1 MGIKEIFMKFLNPK
15 KMAFWMLLLGI
26 LLIAGSV
33 FVYKKSKD
41 KVMNDPKTNIPNA
54 STETKEMVFHFF
66 YADWC
71 PHCQNAK
78 KPWQTFCSNKDG
90 KVVNGYK
97 IICKPHDCTDS
108 TSDKQ
113 KRDMERFKVMKT
125 FDTVEMFDN
134 FETSEGVSGGGGGNV
149 TVTQLPTRAIT

>member
-1 MGIKEIFMKFLNPK
+1 MMGIKEIFMKFLNPK

-113 KRDMERFKVMKT
+113 KRDMERFKVEGFPTVVVQKDGKDIE
-125 FDTVEMFDN
+125 FDAKITEYSLAQFVERM
-134 FETSEGVSGGGGGNV
+134 T
-149 TVTQLPTRAIT
+149 